1 MLIPLQDRGPGGR
14 GRSGGGG
21 RGRGAHRPQSPP
33 GRAGAAAGAPA
44 QLRPRLRDARPRS
57 LVSSPPG
64 GGAPEPRRPAPHW
77 KPSSAVLASERP
89 RIPMRSRRQPPATP
103 GTVPARVQRR
113 GELGPRPGTAPARPS
128 CPPPNPWGP
137 NTDCRHPHPGP
148 ARGRGWKPN
157 VHTLGGQ
164 GGLSGNVGPSAG
176 EGQGSGSEASARFPQ
191 RTDRPRG
198 GLLLGTERKP
208 ATPPNSY
215 LRPARPAGGQ
225 LRRSVPREAGRPGP
239 RAGRA
244 QGRAA
249 PRARYARQMAPA
261 LRSAP
266 PSRGAGAGGPKPSW
280 P

>member
-1 MLIPLQDRGPGGR
+1 MAGAEEAGGAAGRTVPRARLGGWRSCRSPSPAPPPPPGRPPAVPGVLAARGWGSRAPPPRPPLEALVRSPGLRAAANTNEAPAAAARDPGGR
-14 GRSGGGG
+14 ACPRATP
-21 RGRGAHRPQSPP
+21 RGNW
-33 GRAGAAAGAPA
+33 APA
-44 QLRPRLRDARPRS
+44 Q
-57 LVSSPPG
+57 G
-64 GGAPEPRRPAPHW
+64 RR
-77 KPSSAVLASERP
+77 
-89 RIPMRSRRQPPATP
+89 
-103 GTVPARVQRR
+103 RR
-113 GELGPRPGTAPARPS
+113 GLPAL
-128 CPPPNPWGP
+128 PPNPWGP

-148 ARGRGWKPN
+148 ARGWGWKPN
-157 VHTLGGQ
+157 VHTLGGPRWPFGKRGAQ
-164 GGLSGNVGPSAG
+164 
-176 EGQGSGSEASARFPQ
+176 
-191 RTDRPRG
+191 RG
-198 GLLLGTERKP
+198 GGPGLRIRSERALPAAHRPAREVLLGTERKP

-225 LRRSVPREAGRPGP
+225 LRRSGPREAGCPGP